1 MAYVRKNLGDDLFIQ
16 MLTSKYKDYNFY
28 MNVDKTTYIDYL
40 QTIPNLTI
48 NIVDDLKN
56 ALYNSDVSKFDAYV
70 YIGGSIFIEPKNKS
84 LYFNNFN
91 EFIEKCKA
99 CGKPFYYISCNFGPY
114 SSNWY
119 LDYSRKIFEVSKDV
133 CFRDRYSYNLFK
145 DISSVRYAP
154 DFIFNYIAPPGET
167 IKNSVGISVIDLAI
181 RQNLN
186 IKTDDYLDFLA
197 TNISNYL
204 QENKQVYL
212 YSFCEYEGDE
222 RTIDAILRRFPG
234 EKNIH
239 AVKYDGN
246 LDKFLALYSKMEYAL
261 CTRFHSFVISSVC
274 KQKIYVVSYS
284 SKIDNVLEDLKLDL
298 PVIHIGD
305 AAGTVLKLENFTA
318 PNESSLKKAVELAKE
333 QTETFGDTSQKQEQN

>member
-1 MAYVRKNLGDDLFIQ
+1 MKKIFLMAYVRKNLGDDLFIQ
-16 MLTSKYKDYNFY
+16 MLTSKYKDCNFY
-28 MNVDKTTYIDYL
+28 MNVDRTTYIDYL
-40 QTIPNLTI
+40 QSIPNLTI
-48 NIVDDLKN
+48 NVVDDLKD
-56 ALYNSDVSKFDAYV
+56 ALYNSDVSIYDAYV
-70 YIGGSIFIEPKNKS
+70 YIGGSIFIEPKNKT

-99 CGKPFYYISCNFGPY
+99 YGKPFYYISCNFGPY

-133 CFRDRYSYNLFK
+133 CFRDKYSYNLFK

-154 DFIFNYIAPPGET
+154 DFIFNYQAPQGNI
-167 IKNSVGISVIDLAI
+167 IKNSIGISVIDLAI
-181 RQNLN
+181 RQTDEYLN
-186 IKTDDYLDFLA
+186 FLT

-222 RTIDAILRRFPG
+222 RTIDAIMKNFSG
-234 EKNIH
+234 NKNIH

-246 LDKFLALYSKMEYAL
+246 WDKFLELYTKMEYAL
-261 CTRFHSFVISSVC
+261 CTRFHSFVLSSVC

-284 SKIDNVLEDLKLDL
+284 SKIDNVLEDLNFDL

-305 AAGTVLKLENFTA
+305 VSRKVLKLEDFKAINVK
-318 PNESSLKKAVELAKE
+318 SLNNAIELEKE
-333 QTETFGDTSQKQEQN
+333 QTMAFNKFTKGHIY